1 MKLEVKNDIYYINGK
16 EVRDPLEF
24 TIKERRFLK
33 YFKQKLKEGL
43 KITSI
48 ERDYI
53 PKSAK

>member
-1 MKLEVKNDIYYINGK
+1 MKISVKDKKYYINGK

-24 TIKERRFLK
+24 TIQERRFLK

-48 ERDYI
+48 EIDYI
-53 PKSAK
+53 PKSAV